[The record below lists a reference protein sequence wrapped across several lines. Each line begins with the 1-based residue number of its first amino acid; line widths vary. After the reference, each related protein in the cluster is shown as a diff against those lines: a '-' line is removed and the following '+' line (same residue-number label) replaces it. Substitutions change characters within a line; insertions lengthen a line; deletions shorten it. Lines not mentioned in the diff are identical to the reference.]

1 MRRWPREIF
10 DDSYLF
16 CLTCSQKYP
25 ALHWTSN
32 IELSTL
38 VIRISFFTVA
48 NEIKTATRSRR
59 KAAQLRLFGPSGFPL
74 PCLDPDVEN
83 EHRGIAVHT
92 RGLGCFCTKGKSV
105 YTLCACS
112 LNMTKS
118 RNLFLVRFH
127 CIDIVQFCILAAVFE
142 WRMDVSSVCETW
154 LDCDI
159 SRWKKCSFLVSH
171 RSISLFV
178 LLRVQL
184 KATRMWF
191 SNVRVSVLFFLS
203 HAKLLQIGAS
213 DSSPLLSRSLGTVSD
228 GLLSM

>member
-1 MRRWPREIF
+1 MF
-10 DDSYLF
+10 
-16 CLTCSQKYP
+16 
-25 ALHWTSN
+25 
-32 IELSTL
+32 
-38 VIRISFFTVA
+38 
-48 NEIKTATRSRR
+48 RSRR
-59 KAAQLRLFGPSGFPL
+59 GKRT
-74 PCLDPDVEN
+74 
-83 EHRGIAVHT
+83 HRGIAVHT

-191 SNVRVSVLFFLS
+191 SNVRVSFCRTQNYCRLERLIQARCFRVFFGDCVRWLVCPCNFYKNYRTLSVKWSCPTRLLALVTRADTFSLASLKGSWRGLKKVVLCWYF
-203 HAKLLQIGAS
+203 
-213 DSSPLLSRSLGTVSD
+213 
-228 GLLSM
+228 